1 MKDQVNE
8 LTSVPIS
15 PFSFLHFPSP
25 DAMGFSISSQM
36 DKISAVVHKC
46 TSAQVQDKPAAHLH
60 SPALLH

>member
-15 PFSFLHFPSP
+15 PFSILHFPSP

-36 DKISAVVHKC
+36 VKGRDW
-46 TSAQVQDKPAAHLH
+46 
-60 SPALLH
+60 